1 MKKFDKLDLEDDAKI
16 NGGDD
21 NIEEGEDAAE
31 VSKDYLLSGVAA
43 KKINFWTRVESE
55 LLFLVFSQ

>member
-16 NGGDD
+16 NGGGDD

-31 VSKDYLLSGVAA
+31 VSKDYLLSGVTA
-43 KKINFWTRVESE
+43 KKRKF
-55 LLFLVFSQ
+55 